1 VRLARAN
8 SAGDPTNPAIT
19 ALAASG
25 ELDLLQLDYAW
36 LEPSACSIAFLEQL
50 RALHKHFFLE
60 PDLRLITNAGGGNV
74 VPCVEAL
81 GGYLREHGDS
91 AMPITAVRGD
101 NLLPRLSELT
111 AAGIEFT
118 DEATGDSLLAIEE
131 PLLAAQVELGA
142 GPLATA
148 WEEGSRMIVAGCYD
162 PAAPFIAAT
171 KSTFQLAWDDYH
183 SLASVAVAA
192 HAVRL
197 VPAIGVIL
205 APDEVSLELASQEGF
220 EAESF
225 SRRLQKLATGDGML
239 LHADVASDVSSLA
252 LRPTEFGS
260 LSVTGVRGREPDGS
274 WRVRLT
280 FAAGLVVDSPQTVH
294 RWSRVPRDAVNV
306 SVDTRPA
313 AEWL

>member
-1 VRLARAN
+1 MRLASAN
-8 SAGDPTNPAIT
+8 SACDPTNPAIT
-19 ALAASG
+19 ALAATG

-36 LEPSACSIAFLEQL
+36 PAPSACSVAFLQQL
-50 RALHKHFFLE
+50 RTLHKHFFLE

-74 VPCVEAL
+74 VSCVEAL

-91 AMPITAVRGD
+91 AMLITAVRGE

-171 KSTFQLAWDDYH
+171 KSTFQLAWDDYDA
-183 SLASVAVAA
+183 LASVAVVA

-197 VPAIGVIL
+197 VPAIAVIL
-205 APDEVSLELASQEGF
+205 APDEVTLELAAQERL
-220 EAESF
+220 EAERISQ
-225 SRRLQKLATGDGML
+225 RLQELAASYGIPPN
-239 LHADVASDVSSLA
+239 ADVASDVSSLA
-252 LRPTEFGS
+252 LRPSGFGG
-260 LSVTGVRGREPDGS
+260 LNVTGVRGREPAGS
-274 WRVRLT
+274 WRVKFT
-280 FAAGLVVDSPQTVH
+280 YAAGLVVDSPQTVQ
-294 RWSRVPRDAVNV
+294 RWSHVPRDAVDV

>member
-1 VRLARAN
+1 MRLASAN
-8 SAGDPTNPAIT
+8 SAGDPTNPAIA
-19 ALAASG
+19 ALAATG

-36 LEPSACSIAFLEQL
+36 PAPSACSVAFLQQL
-50 RALHKHFFLE
+50 RTLHKHFFLE

-74 VPCVEAL
+74 VSCIEAL

-91 AMPITAVRGD
+91 AMLITAVRGE

-162 PAAPFIAAT
+162 PAAPFIAAV
-171 KSTFQLAWDDYH
+171 KSTFQLAWDDYDA
-183 SLASVAVAA
+183 LASVAVAA

-197 VPAIGVIL
+197 VPAIAVIL
-205 APDEVSLELASQEGF
+205 APDEVSLELAAQEGF

-225 SRRLQKLATGDGML
+225 SRRLQNLAAGDGML

-252 LRPTEFGS
+252 LRPTGFGG
-260 LSVTGVRGREPDGS
+260 LGVTGVRGREPDGS